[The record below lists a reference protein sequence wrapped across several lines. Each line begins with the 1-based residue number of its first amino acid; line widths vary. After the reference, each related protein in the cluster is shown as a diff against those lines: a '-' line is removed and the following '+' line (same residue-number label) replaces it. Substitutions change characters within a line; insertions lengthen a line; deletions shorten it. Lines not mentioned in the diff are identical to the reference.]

1 MCPRHE
7 PQDDF
12 EDDYGPSKSDQKKS
26 MERLQALGERL
37 GELREDQL
45 RKLPLED
52 TLLNALLELKRLK
65 AHEAVRR
72 QKQFIGKLMRHA
84 DETAILGAL
93 NPLRNPALQ
102 RQLDLLLGRLLE
114 QGDALLSEVLQ
125 RYPAA
130 DRHTLRQLV
139 RLARKEADTVPAETA
154 VTEASHPARHK
165 LWIYLRELAALA
177 G

>member
-12 EDDYGPSKSDQKKS
+12 DDDYGPSKSDQKKS
-26 MERLQALGERL
+26 MDRLQSLGERL
-37 GELREDQL
+37 AEMREDQL
-45 RKLPLED
+45 RKLPLEES
-52 TLLNALLELKRLK
+52 LLNALLELKRLR

-84 DETAILGAL
+84 DEAALLNAL

-102 RQLDLLLGRLLE
+102 RQLDMLLDRLMQQGDELLG
-114 QGDALLSEVLQ
+114 EVMS
-125 RYPAA
+125 RFPDV

-139 RLARKEADTVPAETA
+139 RVARKEATVVAPEIEFS
-154 VTEASHPARHK
+154 EATHPARHK
-165 LWIYLRELAALA
+165 LWIYLRELAALSS
-177 G
+177 

>member
-7 PQDDF
+7 TPDEY

-26 MERLQALGERL
+26 MDRLQSLGERL
-37 GELREDQL
+37 AEMREDQL

-52 TLLNALLELKRLK
+52 SLLVALVELKRLK

-84 DETAILGAL
+84 DEAAILSAL

-102 RQLDLLLGRLLE
+102 RQLDLLLDRLLQ
-114 QGDALLSEVLQ
+114 QGDDLLGDVMQ
-125 RYPAA
+125 RYPDA

-139 RLARKEADTVPAETA
+139 RLARKEATTVAADVAVSET
-154 VTEASHPARHK
+154 THPARHK

-177 G
+177 S